1 MMLAAGLSSEDGW
14 PDRLR
19 RGCLWLFAFVP
30 AVLLFSRTGAEIMI
44 AAIDLSFLAVVIARR
59 RFAVFAV
66 PVVAV
71 LIVLWFYLMAVN
83 APLAY
88 PDTWRVFQRGFF
100 WLRFWCLFAAVVFW
114 LFRDARDFERL
125 AIVWGATLAFCII
138 DGLVQGFFGVSLSGR
153 NMFAAQRLT
162 GPLDRP
168 NIGRFTA
175 FLFYPAVAAYL
186 LARET
191 TLDRRRI
198 AVLAAGMLL
207 AIFFIVFTAERGATL
222 LALAT
227 FFGALVLLMIYMPKM
242 RWQGIALIV
251 LSIVITYATIWYSAR
266 VNVRVVPSV
275 GAARDFWKSEYGE
288 LILIAISVWRQ
299 QPITGVGLGN
309 FGLVCEAIQHDLIW
323 GCLRHPHNI
332 YLEWL
337 AEAGTIGLAG
347 FLAFVAMVA
356 ALVLP
361 CLRLRKRQPLAVALV
376 IACPVLTLFP
386 LVPGQSFFSNW
397 PAMLWWSSLSLTCAV
412 AVHLRTR
419 VQG

>member
-44 AAIDLSFLAVVIARR
+44 AVIDLSFLAVVFARR

-66 PVVAV
+66 PVVAI
-71 LIVLWFYLMAVN
+71 LIAIWLYLMAVN

-88 PDTWRVFQRGFF
+88 ADTWRVFHRGFF

-114 LFRDARDFERL
+114 LFRDARDFEKL
-125 AIVWGATLAFCII
+125 AIVWGATLAFCIV
-138 DGLVQGFFGVSLSGR
+138 DSLVQGFFGASLSGR
-153 NMFAAQRLT
+153 GVFERQRLT

-168 NIGRFTA
+168 NIGRFTV

-186 LARET
+186 LVREK
-191 TLDRRRI
+191 TLDGQRI
-198 AVLAAGMLL
+198 AALAAGMLL
-207 AIFFIVFTAERGATL
+207 AIFFVVFTAERGATL
-222 LALAT
+222 LAFAT
-227 FFGALVLLMIYMPKM
+227 FFGALLLLMIYMPKM
-242 RWQGIALIV
+242 RWPGIILIV
-251 LSIVITYATIWYSAR
+251 LSVVITYATIWYSTRLQIR
-266 VNVRVVPSV
+266 VAPSV
-275 GAARDFWKSEYGE
+275 GVARDFWKSEYGE
-288 LILIAISVWRQ
+288 LILIALSVWRQ

-309 FGLVCEAIQHDLIW
+309 FDVVCNAVEQNLIW

-337 AEAGTIGLAG
+337 SEAGVIGLAG
-347 FLAFVAMVA
+347 FVVFAGLVA

-361 CLRLRKRQPLAVALV
+361 CLRFRKERPLAVALV

-412 AVHLRTR
+412 AVHLRAR
-419 VQG
+419 AQG